1 MTLPTTTD
9 SDRPA
14 TDANALDRLKRFG
27 GPALLREM
35 IVLFLTAAP
44 ERIGAARAA
53 AAAGDRH
60 AVERALH
67 SLKAS
72 SAQLGAMHMQ
82 RLSERGE
89 AMARDG
95 MDDGIAEVIGALEQ
109 ELLRVH
115 EWLTGVRDG
124 EPA

>member
-1 MTLPTTTD
+1 MTLPPTTD
-9 SDRPA
+9 AERPA

-44 ERIGAARAA
+44 ERIGVARAA
-53 AAAGDRH
+53 AAAGDRR

-67 SLKAS
+67 ALKSS
-72 SAQLGAMHMQ
+72 SAQLGAMRMQ
-82 RLSERGE
+82 RLSEQGE

-95 MDDGIAEVIGALEQ
+95 VDDGIAEVIGALEQ

-115 EWLTGVRDG
+115 EWLTSVRNG
-124 EPA
+124 ETA